1 MKQETN
7 TSGKTL
13 AGWRSEIDAIDA
25 ELLRLL
31 SQRANI
37 AREVAFIKVAT
48 SLPAYDGQRER
59 QVLDQ
64 LGARNPGPFP
74 SESVVRIFRSIIR
87 ETRRLGTRAMQEQR
101 RKQKNESLTSGKS
114 IKENR
119 NGHQHGK

>member
-13 AGWRSEIDAIDA
+13 AGWRSEIDAIDT

-31 SQRANI
+31 GQRANI
-37 AREVAFIKVAT
+37 AREVALIKVAT
-48 SLPAYDGQRER
+48 HLPAYDGQRER
-59 QVLDQ
+59 RVLDQ

-101 RKQKNESLTSGKS
+101 RKQKSESLTSGKS